1 MRDSLY
7 TLGAFQLSLYIRIKW
22 RLTFLIHD
30 KRDQMPSVQF
40 FLSDCQTVFWN
51 ESNILKGVK
60 ILIIYQM
67 MFSLKKYLVL
77 ISQWRMD

>member
-1 MRDSLY
+1 
-7 TLGAFQLSLYIRIKW
+7 
-22 RLTFLIHD
+22 
-30 KRDQMPSVQF
+30 MPSAQF

-60 ILIIYQM
+60 ILRIYQM

-77 ISQWRMD
+77 IGQWRMD